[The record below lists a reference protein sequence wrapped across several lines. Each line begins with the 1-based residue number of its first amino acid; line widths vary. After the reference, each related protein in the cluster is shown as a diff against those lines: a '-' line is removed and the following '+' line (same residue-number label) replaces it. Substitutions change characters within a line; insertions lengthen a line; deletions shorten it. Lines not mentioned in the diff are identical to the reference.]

1 MKEEP
6 DSSRETTP
14 SEAARSQ
21 AAEGRQQ
28 GWLAAL
34 RGRLGLT
41 GSPTLRDTLEA
52 ALKGE
57 ASGNSAF
64 SVEEREMLLRIL
76 SFGALRVEDVMV
88 PRADIIA
95 LDESST
101 IAQLLLAFEEAGVS
115 RIPLF
120 KDTLD
125 DPRGMVHIKDLVRWI
140 VAQGVGRPE
149 PEVRGGGGR
158 PLSPRVPSGH
168 PQLSQTPG
176 TPAPEVNLA
185 SVSLQRP
192 IAGSKVRRQL
202 LYVPPS
208 MPAMNLLLRMQS
220 TRIHMAL
227 VVDEYGGTDGLVTIE
242 DLVERIVGEIE
253 DEHDV
258 AEADLLIEDP
268 HVGLVAAGRT
278 PLAELEARLG
288 VALMP
293 PEEAAEIDTVGGLLF
308 KMIGRVPAR
317 GELLSHSSGIEFE
330 VLDADPRRVKK
341 VRIHRQEPAGLE
353 RDTDAA
359 SAVPARKE
367 RG

>member
-1 MKEEP
+1 MKDEP
-6 DSSRETTP
+6 DSSSQPHQRTEP
-14 SEAARSQ
+14 AIAEASG
-21 AAEGRQQ
+21 GRQQ

-34 RGRLGLT
+34 RARLGLT
-41 GSPTLRDTLEA
+41 GSPSLRDTLEA

-64 SVEEREMLLRIL
+64 TAEEREMLLRIL

-95 LDESST
+95 LDETST
-101 IAQLLLAFEEAGVS
+101 IAQLLLTFEEAGVS

-149 PEVRGGGGR
+149 PAVRSESGR
-158 PLSPRVPSGH
+158 PHAPRVPSGH
-168 PQLSQTPG
+168 PQLTQTPG
-176 TPAPEVNLA
+176 TPAPSINLA
-185 SVSLQRP
+185 SVNLGRP
-192 IAGSKVRRQL
+192 VAGSKVRRQL
-202 LYVPPS
+202 LFAPPS
-208 MPAMNLLLRMQS
+208 MPAMNLLLRMQA

-227 VVDEYGGTDGLVTIE
+227 VVDEYGGSDGLVTIE

-258 AEADLLIEDP
+258 AEADLLSEDERA
-268 HVGLVAAGRT
+268 GLVAAGRT

-288 VALMP
+288 FALMP
-293 PEEAAEIDTVGGLLF
+293 PDDAGEVDTVGGLLF
-308 KMIGRVPAR
+308 TMVGRVPAR
-317 GELLSHSSGIEFE
+317 GELLHHPSGIEIE

-341 VRIHRQEPAGLE
+341 VRIQRPKPPSNSGDADTAPADPHRN
-353 RDTDAA
+353 
-359 SAVPARKE
+359 S
-367 RG
+367 